1 MLFVAVAV
9 PFSYLVDDVSLMVA
23 FPPVAVDKVKP
34 EADMVLTVPIDP
46 PAAGPDRALVP
57 PLPGW
62 RWPDVAAVEV
72 VLVVLE
78 LLPQAAINTPV
89 TRAVT
94 PSVILCARWEVSL
107 RRVMWVLWEG

>member
-1 MLFVAVAV
+1 MTSVAVIVVLSSVPSTRTAAPLVTVLFVAVAV

-23 FPPVAVDKVKP
+23 FPPVGVDKVKP

-89 TRAVT
+89 TRA
-94 PSVILCARWEVSL
+94 
-107 RRVMWVLWEG
+107 